1 MVPQVAGVSPYWF
14 GLAAL
19 TFAFSCFVTQ
29 RLSAVR
35 SCLYWVD
42 VPKERSLHRRPTPRT
57 GGIAILG
64 GIVIGQLLPVIFGW
78 LDGRAANRT
87 NLL

>member
-42 VPKERSLHRRPTPRT
+42 VPHERSLHR
-57 GGIAILG
+57 
-64 GIVIGQLLPVIFGW
+64 
-78 LDGRAANRT
+78 
-87 NLL
+87 